1 MGKTQIRV
9 GLLGFGTVG
18 SAFASLL
25 ERQRSDIAAR
35 TGLEIFI
42 SQIAVRD
49 ITKERP
55 NLDAKMTLT
64 DEPHTVVTSS
74 EVDVVVELVGGLDPS
89 KDLIENAL
97 REGKPV
103 ITANKELLSKD
114 GKNLFSIADQNKV
127 DLLFEAAVAGGV
139 PLIRVLRESLLGEPV
154 EKVIGIV
161 NGTTNYILSQ
171 MEEKGVPYD
180 DALLEAQQL
189 GYAESDPT
197 ADVTGQD
204 AASKAAIIAMVAF
217 GADICFDDVLFEG
230 IEDITSSDMAF
241 AQKAGATIK
250 LLAMVTKSDDEIEA
264 RVYPAMLPNSH
275 PLASVRDSFNAVFI
289 EGKAVDNLMLFGRG
303 AGGMP
308 TASAVLGDVID
319 ASLNLSKGTYRSVGK
334 LEKVSL
340 MHSDDRKSSYY
351 ISVQVVDEPGVLADV
366 ASVFDGN
373 RMSIESM
380 EQEGL
385 GREARLGF
393 ITHEAEE
400 NRLESTLTQLSDL
413 SCVEKLGTIIRVLE
427 A

>member
-55 NLDAKMTLT
+55 NLDAKVTLT
-64 DEPHTVVTSS
+64 DEPNTVVTSS

-250 LLAMVTKSDDEIEA
+250 LLAMVTKSDDEIEV

-319 ASLNLSKGTYRSVGK
+319 ASLNLSKDTYRSVGK

-340 MHSDDRKSSYY
+340 MHSDERKSSYY

>member
-55 NLDAKMTLT
+55 NLDVKVTLT

-319 ASLNLSKGTYRSVGK
+319 ASLNLSKDTYRNVGK

-340 MHSDDRKSSYY
+340 MHGDERKSSYY

>member
-55 NLDAKMTLT
+55 NLDVKVTLT

-114 GKNLFSIADQNKV
+114 GKNLFSIADQNEV

-319 ASLNLSKGTYRSVGK
+319 ASLNLSKDTYRNVGK

-340 MHSDDRKSSYY
+340 MHSDERKSSYY

>member
-55 NLDAKMTLT
+55 NLDAKVTLT
-64 DEPHTVVTSS
+64 DEPNTVVTSS

-319 ASLNLSKGTYRSVGK
+319 ASLNLSKDTYRSVGK

-340 MHSDDRKSSYY
+340 MHSDERKSSYY

>member
-55 NLDAKMTLT
+55 NLDAKVTLT

-89 KDLIENAL
+89 KELIEKAL

-114 GKNLFSIADQNKV
+114 GKNLFSIADQNEV

-319 ASLNLSKGTYRSVGK
+319 ASLNLSKDTYRSVGK

-340 MHSDDRKSSYY
+340 MHSDERKSSYY

>member
-55 NLDAKMTLT
+55 NLDAKVTLT
-64 DEPHTVVTSS
+64 DEPNTVVTSS

-103 ITANKELLSKD
+103 ITANKELLSKE
-114 GKNLFSIADQNKV
+114 GKNLFSIADQNEV

-319 ASLNLSKGTYRSVGK
+319 ASLNLSKDTYRNVGK

>member
-55 NLDAKMTLT
+55 NLDAKVTLT
-64 DEPHTVVTSS
+64 DEPNTVVTSS

-114 GKNLFSIADQNKV
+114 GKSLFSIADQNKV

-319 ASLNLSKGTYRSVGK
+319 ASLNLSKDTYRSIGK

-340 MHSDDRKSSYY
+340 MHSDERKSSYY

>member
-55 NLDAKMTLT
+55 NLDVKVTLT

-114 GKNLFSIADQNKV
+114 GKNLFSIADQNEV

-319 ASLNLSKGTYRSVGK
+319 ASLNLSKDTYRSVGK

>member
-55 NLDAKMTLT
+55 NLDAKVTLT

-74 EVDVVVELVGGLDPS
+74 EVDVVVELIGGLDPS

-114 GKNLFSIADQNKV
+114 GKNLFSIADRNEV

-319 ASLNLSKGTYRSVGK
+319 ASLNLSKDTYRSVGK

-340 MHSDDRKSSYY
+340 MHSDERKSSYY

-380 EQEGL
+380 EQEGM